1 MFREHAYGRDD
12 FVNGL
17 NEAKNRVYSHYKTDK
32 ESSIVHDNLKDMK
45 DVLTYS
51 LQYQKGAWVLHMLRN
66 YIGEDNFRE
75 GIRTY
80 YKKYYNSNTTTE
92 EFKKEMEF
100 VSGMDLDFFFDQWLY
115 NGGNIILDGGWSYD
129 ERKRRV
135 EVNINQVQDDGY
147 IFKMPLE
154 LGIYYEDENLFKLE
168 TR

>member
-1 MFREHAYGRDD
+1 
-12 FVNGL
+12 
-17 NEAKNRVYSHYKTDK
+17 
-32 ESSIVHDNLKDMK
+32 
-45 DVLTYS
+45 
-51 LQYQKGAWVLHMLRN
+51 
-66 YIGEDNFRE
+66 
-75 GIRTY
+75 
-80 YKKYYNSNTTTE
+80 
-92 EFKKEMEF
+92 MEF

-168 TR
+168 TNLRGCCHWYKLQ